1 MDMLKNICFQ
11 ISMGKN
17 VLYSGT
23 LDAAKLQKNH
33 SLGVFKSKA
42 SGELKFSLEI
52 PKEWDNAWALKKTDV
67 SWIFSVQ
74 DETSEMDTTEEQ
86 NENED
91 QSFSGD
97 SFQESVKDTG
107 SKQKSSVKT
116 GDPMP
121 VELMLLLFLAAGISI
136 PVIKKWKGAKKS

>member
-1 MDMLKNICFQ
+1 M
-11 ISMGKN
+11 
-17 VLYSGT
+17 Y
-23 LDAAKLQKNH
+23 
-33 SLGVFKSKA
+33 
-42 SGELKFSLEI
+42 
-52 PKEWDNAWALKKTDV
+52 
-67 SWIFSVQ
+67 
-74 DETSEMDTTEEQ
+74 TTEEQ

-97 SFQESVKDTG
+97 SFQSSVKDTG